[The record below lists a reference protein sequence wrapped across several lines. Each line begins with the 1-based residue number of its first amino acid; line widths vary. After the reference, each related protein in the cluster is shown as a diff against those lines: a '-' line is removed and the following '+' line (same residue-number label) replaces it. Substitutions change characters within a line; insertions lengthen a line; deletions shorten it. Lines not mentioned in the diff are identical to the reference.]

1 MMTSCQPDL
10 STRPLSMTV
19 ERVMKAEASAI
30 YAAWTEKFDAWFA
43 QPGELLMTPEVDKPF
58 FFYNRRDWGRH
69 PHYGRFLALKKNE
82 LVQMTW
88 VTGEG
93 GTEGAE
99 TVIRVELFAR
109 DDGTLLRLT
118 HSGFSSETS
127 RDGHEENWPEGL
139 KTLDDALSEQDQ
151 S

>member
-1 MMTSCQPDL
+1 
-10 STRPLSMTV
+10 MTV
-19 ERVMKAEASAI
+19 ERVMKAKANAI
-30 YAAWTEKFDAWFA
+30 YEAWTEKFDAWFA

-69 PHYGRFLALKKNE
+69 AHYGRFLTLKKNE
-82 LVQMTW
+82 LVEMAW

-118 HSGFSSETS
+118 HSGFGSEVS
-127 RDGHEENWPEGL
+127 RDAHEANWPEGL
-139 KTLDDALSEQDQ
+139 ETLDHALSQQDQ

>member
-1 MMTSCQPDL
+1 MTTSCQPDL

-19 ERVMKAEASAI
+19 ERVMKAKANAI
-30 YAAWTEKFDAWFA
+30 YEAWTEKFDAWFA

-69 PHYGRFLALKKNE
+69 AHYGRFLALKKNE
-82 LVQMTW
+82 LVEMAW

-99 TVIRVELFAR
+99 TVIRVELFAQ

-118 HSGFSSETS
+118 HSGFGSETS
-127 RDGHEENWPEGL
+127 RDAHEENWPEGL
-139 KTLDDALSEQDQ
+139 ETLDDVLSQQDQ